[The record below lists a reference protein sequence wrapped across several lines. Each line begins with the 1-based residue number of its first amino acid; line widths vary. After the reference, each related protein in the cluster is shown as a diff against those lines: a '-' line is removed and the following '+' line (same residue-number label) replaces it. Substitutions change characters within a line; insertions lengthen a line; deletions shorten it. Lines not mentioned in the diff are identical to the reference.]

1 MGAGMIYIIICMAIA
16 LISTL
21 TSVVVC
27 VRVGK
32 LKNGNG
38 NIQVSHEFQNIQ
50 SQINSNNKML
60 MDSLNSTLIN
70 TNNTI
75 NNILLNQRQELDSV
89 KKNLSDFADRNEG
102 RIAKLTQEVNLNMNA
117 IRQENAR
124 QMSDYLNNTQNAIVS
139 ISSLQK
145 QELENIQ
152 HRVDA
157 LTLKNEEKIEKLTQD
172 ITLSMNAIRQ
182 ENEKQLDAMRVTVDE
197 KLNISLSQRL
207 NDSFAKIQSSLEHV
221 DTGLGEMKAL
231 ASGVGDL
238 KKMLSNVKTR
248 GVWGEV
254 MLNTLLEQMLSPQQ
268 FKEQVQIKPNSREHV
283 DFVVIMPGR
292 DDKEVYLPIDSKFPL
307 EDYYRLAEASEN
319 ADLEEVEKCHKQL
332 VRRIKDEAKKINEK
346 YIDVP
351 TTTDFAVMFLPIE
364 GLYAEVIKDIELI
377 EYIQTN
383 YKIVV
388 CGPTTLSALLNSLQM
403 GFKTMYIER
412 RSSEIWGILST
423 FKTEFEKFVA
433 LLLKTQNKLS
443 DANDTIEL
451 ATKSSK
457 KIAKKLSD
465 VSQVVGIEYDN
476 NQIEFIDEDETA

>member
-1 MGAGMIYIIICMAIA
+1 MISIIVCIATAIVCC
-16 LISTL
+16 L
-21 TSVVVC
+21 TSIIVC
-27 VRVGK
+27 ARVGK
-32 LKNGNG
+32 SRGVG
-38 NIQVSHEFQNIQ
+38 GQDVGREIQNVQNQ
-50 SQINSNNKML
+50 MSANNKML
-60 MDSLNSTLIN
+60 MDSLNNTLMN
-70 TNNTI
+70 TNNAI
-75 NNILLNQRQELDSV
+75 NNIMLNQRQELENV
-89 KKNLSDFADRNEG
+89 KKNLNDFADRSES
-102 RIAKLTQEVNLNMNA
+102 RIAKLTNEVNINMNT

-152 HRVDA
+152 KRVDA
-157 LTLKNEEKIEKLTQD
+157 LTNKNEEKIEKLTQD
-172 ITLSMNAIRQ
+172 ITISMNAIRQ

-197 KLNISLSQRL
+197 KLNVSLSQRL

-268 FKEQVQIKPNSREHV
+268 FKEQVQIKNNSKERV

-307 EDYYRLAEASEN
+307 EDYYRLAEASEQ
-319 ADLEEVEKCHKQL
+319 ADLDEVEKCHKQL
-332 VRRIKDEAKKINEK
+332 VRRIKDEAKKISEK
-346 YIDVP
+346 YIEVP

-364 GLYAEVIKDIELI
+364 GLYAEVVKDVELI
-377 EYIQTN
+377 DYVQN
-383 YKIVV
+383 NHKIVI

-403 GFKTMYIER
+403 GFKTMYIEK
-412 RSSEIWGILST
+412 RSSEIWGLLST
-423 FKTEFEKFVA
+423 FKNEFEKFVA

-476 NQIEFIDEDETA
+476 DQIEFVEDDETA

>member
-1 MGAGMIYIIICMAIA
+1 MIYIVICIA
-16 LISTL
+16 VALVSCL
-21 TSVVVC
+21 TSVIVC
-27 VRVGK
+27 VKIGK
-32 LKNGNG
+32 IKNSNLGG
-38 NIQVSHEFQNIQ
+38 QDVYREFENMQ
-50 SQINSNNKML
+50 SQMSSNNKML
-60 MDSLNSTLIN
+60 MDSLNSTLMN
-70 TNNTI
+70 TNNAI
-75 NNILLNQRQELDSV
+75 NNILLNQRQELENV
-89 KKNLSDFADRNEG
+89 KNNLTDFADRNEG
-102 RIAKLTQEVNLNMNA
+102 RISKLTNDVNVNMNT

-124 QMSDYLNNTQNAIVS
+124 LMSDYLNNTQNAIVS

-152 HRVDA
+152 KRVDA
-157 LTLKNEEKIEKLTQD
+157 LTSKNEEKIEKLTQD
-172 ITLSMNAIRQ
+172 ITVSMNSIRQ

-268 FKEQVQIKPNSREHV
+268 FRAQVQIKNNSKERV

-307 EDYYRLAEASEN
+307 EDYYKLAEASEQ
-319 ADLEEVEKCHKQL
+319 ADLEEIEKYHKQL

-364 GLYAEVIKDIELI
+364 GLYAEVVRDVELTDF
-377 EYIQTN
+377 IQTN
-383 YKIVV
+383 YKIVI

-403 GFKTMYIER
+403 GFKTMYIEK

-465 VSQVVGIEYDN
+465 VSQVVGIEYDEGT
-476 NQIEFIDEDETA
+476 QIDFVEDDSESA

>member
-1 MGAGMIYIIICMAIA
+1 MIYIIICGA
-16 LISTL
+16 LALVSCISTI
-21 TSVVVC
+21 VVC
-27 VRVGK
+27 K
-32 LKNGNG
+32 KIS
-38 NIQVSHEFQNIQ
+38 NIKSGGSGQNMEREIQ
-50 SQINSNNKML
+50 NVQIQMTSNNKML
-60 MDSLNSTLIN
+60 MDSLNNTLMN
-70 TNNTI
+70 TNNAI
-75 NNILLNQRQELDSV
+75 NNILLNQRQELENV
-89 KKNLSDFADRNEG
+89 KKNLNDFADRNEG
-102 RIAKLTQEVNLNMNA
+102 RIAKLTNDVNINMNT

-152 HRVDA
+152 KRVDA
-157 LTLKNEEKIEKLTQD
+157 LTTKNEEKIEKLTQD
-172 ITLSMNAIRQ
+172 INASMNSIRQ

-197 KLNISLSQRL
+197 KLNVSLSQRL

-221 DTGLGEMKAL
+221 DMGLGEMKAL
-231 ASGVGDL
+231 ANGVGDL

-268 FKEQVQIKPNSREHV
+268 FKEQVQIKNNSKERV

-307 EDYYRLAEASEN
+307 EDYYRLAEASEH

-346 YIDVP
+346 YIEVP

-364 GLYAEVIKDIELI
+364 GLYAEVVKDVELI
-377 EYIQTN
+377 DFVQTN
-383 YKIVV
+383 YKIVI

-403 GFKTMYIER
+403 GFKTMYIEK

-423 FKTEFEKFVA
+423 FKNEFEKFVA

-443 DANDTIEL
+443 DANDTIEQ

-465 VSQVVGIEYDN
+465 VSQVVGMEYDETS
-476 NQIEFIDEDETA
+476 QIEFVEADETDE

>member
-1 MGAGMIYIIICMAIA
+1 MDIVCIVVAIISCWASI
-16 LISTL
+16 
-21 TSVVVC
+21 VVC
-27 VRVGK
+27 VRVSKIKG
-32 LKNGNG
+32 GSVG
-38 NIQVSHEFQNIQ
+38 GQNIERDLAQ
-50 SQINSNNKML
+50 MQAQMNSNNKML
-60 MDSLNSTLIN
+60 MDSLNNTLIN

-75 NNILLNQRQELDSV
+75 NNILLNQRQELESV

-102 RIAKLTQEVNLNMNA
+102 RIAKLTQDVNVNMNT

-157 LTLKNEEKIEKLTQD
+157 LTSKNEEKIEKLTQD
-172 ITLSMNAIRQ
+172 ITISMNAIRQ

-268 FKEQVQIKPNSREHV
+268 FKEQVQIKNNSKERV
-283 DFVVIMPGR
+283 DFVVVMPGR

-307 EDYYRLAEASEN
+307 EDYYRLAEASEQ
-319 ADLEEVEKCHKQL
+319 ADLDEVEKCHKQL
-332 VRRIKDEAKKINEK
+332 VRRIKDEAKQISSK

-364 GLYAEVIKDIELI
+364 GLYAEVVKDVELTD
-377 EYIQTN
+377 YIQTN
-383 YKIVV
+383 YKIVI

-403 GFKTMYIER
+403 GFKTMYIEK

-476 NQIEFIDEDETA
+476 AQIEFVEDDETA